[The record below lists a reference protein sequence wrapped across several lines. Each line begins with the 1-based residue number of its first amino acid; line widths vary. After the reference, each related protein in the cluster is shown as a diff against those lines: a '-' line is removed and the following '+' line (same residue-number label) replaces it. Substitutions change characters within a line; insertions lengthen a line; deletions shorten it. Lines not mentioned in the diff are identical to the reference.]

1 MEKLLSF
8 LWPIKKE
15 ENSKFFP
22 LSFMLFFTIFCY
34 TTLKAMKDSLI
45 VPNVGAES
53 ISFIKFYFVVPAAI
67 MVVILYI
74 HLSNRFR
81 FNQIYFGIGIF
92 YIFYFLIFAFVLYPL
107 KDSIHPNPETI
118 NSLIDK
124 EIDLV
129 GFKIQLN
136 HFKWFFL
143 LYGKWLY
150 VVFYVLAELWSST
163 MAFLLF
169 WQFSNRIVGTDQAKR
184 FYPMVNLLGSLGN
197 FVSGTTIKYFSS
209 LQKALDLAA
218 KSQFMVQFLLSSVA
232 FAAICILFIFR
243 HMNNSIVR
251 RSKDAKDSY
260 VKESSVLK
268 KKTPLSES
276 LKVVFSSKYI
286 GYIAILV
293 LSYGIA
299 INLLEGPWKAKIKE
313 VYPDTDSYLY
323 FMGTINQWN
332 GSLAIIFSLV
342 GVSIMRK
349 YSWFTAAIITPIMIF
364 VTGICFFSLIVF
376 ENAAHVLISSF
387 FVINPLMLAVLLG
400 AVQNVLSKSSKY
412 SLFDSTREMT
422 YIPIDEELRS
432 KGKAA
437 VDVVGA
443 RLAKSGGALV
453 QSMLFMIFPAA
464 TYTSIAPF
472 LMIVFAIVTIIWIK
486 NVSALNK
493 EYLKYISKA
502 KS

>member
-1 MEKLLSF
+1 
-8 LWPIKKE
+8 
-15 ENSKFFP
+15 
-22 LSFMLFFTIFCY
+22 
-34 TTLKAMKDSLI
+34 
-45 VPNVGAES
+45 
-53 ISFIKFYFVVPAAI
+53 
-67 MVVILYI
+67 
-74 HLSNRFR
+74 
-81 FNQIYFGIGIF
+81 
-92 YIFYFLIFAFVLYPL
+92 
-107 KDSIHPNPETI
+107 
-118 NSLIDK
+118 
-124 EIDLV
+124 
-129 GFKIQLN
+129 
-136 HFKWFFL
+136 
-143 LYGKWLY
+143 
-150 VVFYVLAELWSST
+150 
-163 MAFLLF
+163 
-169 WQFSNRIVGTDQAKR
+169 
-184 FYPMVNLLGSLGN
+184 
-197 FVSGTTIKYFSS
+197 
-209 LQKALDLAA
+209 
-218 KSQFMVQFLLSSVA
+218 
-232 FAAICILFIFR
+232 
-243 HMNNSIVR
+243 MNNSIIK
-251 RSKDAKDSY
+251 RSKDAKESY
-260 VKESSVLK
+260 VKETSVLK

-286 GYIAILV
+286 GYIAVLV

-313 VYPDTDSYLY
+313 MYPDTDSYLY
-323 FMGTINQWN
+323 FMGSINQWN

-364 VTGICFFSLIVF
+364 VTGMCFFTLIVF
-376 ENAAHVLISSF
+376 ENAAHILISSF

-400 AVQNVLSKSSKY
+400 AVQNVLSKASKY

-472 LMIVFAIVTIIWIK
+472 LMIVFAIVTIIWIM
-486 NVSALNK
+486 NVRVLNK
-493 EYLKYISKA
+493 EYLKYLSKA